1 MSKFIIPHNF
11 NINKQ
16 RRAERNGHNA
26 FVLWFTGL
34 SGSGKSTIANAV
46 EQVLFSKH
54 IQTYSLDGDALRT
67 GLNADLDFST
77 AARDE
82 NLRRV
87 AEVSKLFTD
96 AGMITLAAFISP
108 LKSQRTTIK
117 QIIGADN
124 FYEIFVD
131 TPLAV
136 CEGRDVKGLYAKA
149 RAGIIKDFT
158 GVSAPYEAP
167 DTPDLVVKTAELS
180 LEDSVEKVVNFV
192 MQKL

>member
-1 MSKFIIPHNF
+1 MSKFIIPHDF

-16 RRAERNGHNA
+16 LRAERNKHRA

-46 EQVLFSKH
+46 EQVLFSKNL
-54 IQTYSLDGDALRT
+54 QTYSLDGDALRT

-87 AEVSKLFTD
+87 AEVSKLFTN
-96 AGMITLAAFISP
+96 AGIITLAAFISP
-108 LKSQRTTIK
+108 LKSQRDTIK
-117 QIIGADN
+117 QIIGTDN

-131 TPLAV
+131 TPIAV
-136 CEGRDVKGLYAKA
+136 CEARDVKGLYAKA

-167 DTPDLVVKTAELS
+167 DSPDLVVKTAELS

-192 MQKL
+192 LQKL

>member
-1 MSKFIIPHNF
+1 MSKFIIPHDF

-16 RRAERNGHNA
+16 LRAERNQHRA

-46 EQVLFSKH
+46 EQVLFSKNL
-54 IQTYSLDGDALRT
+54 QTYSLDGDALRT

-77 AARDE
+77 TARDE

-108 LKSQRTTIK
+108 LKSQRDTIK

-131 TPLAV
+131 TPVAV
-136 CEGRDVKGLYAKA
+136 CEARDVKGLYAKA

-167 DTPDLVVKTAELS
+167 DSPDLVVKTAELS